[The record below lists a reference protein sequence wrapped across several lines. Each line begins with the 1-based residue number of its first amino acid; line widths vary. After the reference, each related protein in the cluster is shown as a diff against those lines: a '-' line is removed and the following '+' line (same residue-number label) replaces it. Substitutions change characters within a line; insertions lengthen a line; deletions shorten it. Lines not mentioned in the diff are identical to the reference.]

1 MSEPAVIFPSARD
14 LGISAAHRRDIMR
27 ESLFGLC
34 RSMLAS
40 YARDLSELP
49 ADGVTR
55 APDGRPLIV
64 PADPSDVGYL
74 RESYARSMAR
84 QHARMA
90 EYLTRRAHGESVAR
104 IRADW
109 YGV

>member
-1 MSEPAVIFPSARD
+1 MTLPSARD
-14 LGISAAHRRDIMR
+14 LSISAAHRRAIMR
-27 ESLFGLC
+27 ESLFK
-34 RSMLAS
+34 LARTIH
-40 YARDLSELP
+40 AQDMHELSELS
-49 ADGVTR
+49 ADGITR
-55 APDGRPLIV
+55 APDGRPLIALV
-64 PADPSDVGYL
+64 DPSDVGWL